1 MPSDVSSTVSSGR
14 NIRQIV
20 VTAPGPQGEAGLSG
34 IQSEEIAD
42 LVSYR
47 HLQGSAATVW
57 TVNHNLNFY
66 PNVTVYD
73 SANSMVEGTVNHTNT
88 VTLTITFSGAISGKA
103 HLS

>member
-1 MPSDVSSTVSSGR
+1 MPSDVSSTVNSGR

-34 IQSEEIAD
+34 VQSDEIVS

-47 HLQGSAATVW
+47 HIQNVLSTVW

-66 PNVTVYD
+66 PNVTVYN
-73 SANSMVEGTVNHTNT
+73 SAGAMVEGTVNHINA
-88 VTLTITFSGAISGKA
+88 VSLTITFSDQISGKA

>member
-1 MPSDVSSTVSSGR
+1 MAGDSSSNVTSGR

-20 VTAPGPQGEAGLSG
+20 VSAPGPQGPSGLSG
-34 IQSEEIAD
+34 VQQSEIVE

-47 HLQGSAATVW
+47 HTQNVLSTEW

-66 PNVTVYD
+66 PNVTVFN
-73 SANSMVEGTVNHTNT
+73 SAGDQVEGTVTHTNET
-88 VTLTITFSGAISGKA
+88 SLTINFSTPLSGKA

>member
-1 MPSDVSSTVSSGR
+1 MPSDAPSTVSSGR

-20 VTAPGPQGEAGLSG
+20 VTTPGPQGEAGVSG
-34 IQSEEIAD
+34 LQSDEIIN
-42 LVSYR
+42 LVSYV
-47 HLQGSAATVW
+47 HNQGAASAAW

-73 SANSMVEGTVNHTNT
+73 SANSMVEGTVNHTNQ
-88 VTLTITFSGAISGKA
+88 VQLKIIFSAAISGKA

>member
-1 MPSDVSSTVSSGR
+1 MPSDVSSTVNSGR

-20 VTAPGPQGEAGLSG
+20 VTAPGPQGEAGVSG
-34 IQSEEIAD
+34 VQSDEIID
-42 LVSYR
+42 LVSYA
-47 HLQGSAATVW
+47 HTQGSAATVW

-73 SANSMVEGTVNHTNT
+73 SANSMVEGTVSHTNAT
-88 VTLTITFSGAISGKA
+88 TLSITFSAAISGKA

>member
-1 MPSDVSSTVSSGR
+1 MATDSSSVVTSGR
-14 NIRQIV
+14 NVRQII
-20 VTAPGPQGEAGLSG
+20 VTTPGPQGEAGLSG
-34 IQSEEIAD
+34 VQAGDIAP

-47 HLQGSAATVW
+47 HLQGSVTSVW

-73 SANSMVEGTVNHTNT
+73 SAGSMVEGTVNHLNP
-88 VTLTITFSGAISGKA
+88 VSLTITFSDPISGKA

>member
-1 MPSDVSSTVSSGR
+1 MVTDSSSVVTSGR
-14 NIRQIV
+14 NVRQII

-34 IQSEEIAD
+34 VQSDEIAP

-47 HLQGSAATVW
+47 HLQGSVAAVW

-66 PNVTVYD
+66 PNVSVYD
-73 SANSMVEGTVNHTNT
+73 SAGSMVEGTVSHTNA

>member
-1 MPSDVSSTVSSGR
+1 MPSDVPSTVSSGR

-20 VTAPGPQGEAGLSG
+20 VTAPGPQGESGVSGL
-34 IQSEEIAD
+34 QSDEIID
-42 LVSYR
+42 LVSYV
-47 HLQGSAATVW
+47 HNQGAASTEW

-73 SANSMVEGTVNHTNT
+73 SANSMVEGTVNHTNQ
-88 VTLTITFSGAISGKA
+88 VTLIITFSAAISGKA

>member
-1 MPSDVSSTVSSGR
+1 MVIDSSSVVTSGR
-14 NIRQIV
+14 NVRQII

-34 IQSEEIAD
+34 VQSDEIID
-42 LVSYR
+42 LVSYA
-47 HLQGSAATVW
+47 HTQGSASTVW

-73 SANSMVEGTVNHTNT
+73 SANSMVEGTVNHTNQ